1 MMAKCISSQ
10 WKWIAVAYSIWFAMS
25 AGVLTWPP
33 NARAD
38 EGRRTDGEVLEK
50 PAADHDARAAILIS
64 PAWRETMHALDEWLS
79 AQPIY
84 SAEAVARY
92 RAELQRRLASMSADE
107 LEEFARDLGE
117 KLSLVSSTE
126 WEETIGWIEETVSV
140 ATPAY
145 ARTLNL
151 KYPDVLGLTSA
162 QLQGQ
167 LKALERRHDA
177 ARREAQA
184 FERLRGER
192 FALRQQALREQAAAR
207 ERALDRAAMSTRF
220 ASYQPAHTAT
230 QRTRR
235 PFYPPLSPYA
245 FAFGLGFGFW

>member
-1 MMAKCISSQ
+1 
-10 WKWIAVAYSIWFAMS
+10 
-25 AGVLTWPP
+25 
-33 NARAD
+33 
-38 EGRRTDGEVLEK
+38 
-50 PAADHDARAAILIS
+50 
-64 PAWRETMHALDEWLS
+64 
-79 AQPIY
+79 
-84 SAEAVARY
+84 
-92 RAELQRRLASMSADE
+92 
-107 LEEFARDLGE
+107 
-117 KLSLVSSTE
+117 
-126 WEETIGWIEETVSV
+126 
-140 ATPAY
+140 
-145 ARTLNL
+145 
-151 KYPDVLGLTSA
+151 VLGLTSA